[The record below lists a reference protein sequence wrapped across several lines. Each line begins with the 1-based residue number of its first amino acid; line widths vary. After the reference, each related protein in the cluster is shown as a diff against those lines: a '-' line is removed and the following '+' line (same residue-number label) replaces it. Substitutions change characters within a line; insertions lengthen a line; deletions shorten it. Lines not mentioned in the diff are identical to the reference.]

1 MFFGKKRDALK
12 RKIWIRRVSAWG
24 MGITIFLAILFTFVC
39 VKGAQEFRELREA
52 TDQYIVCEK
61 AAKQLQDGSDY
72 LTEQVRLYA
81 MTGDTQYRE
90 AYFQEADG
98 TKRRETALEKL
109 RQYFDGTDTFET
121 LQTAQ
126 NYSSELMEREYYSMK
141 LIALANGEEETQLE
155 EELQE
160 TTISDEDLALTAQE
174 QIKTAQNLV
183 CDTEYQR
190 MKTEIQDHV
199 SDCMASLTTKTQNR
213 QGRTTIIF
221 SDIYL
226 KLEIGIVIVIAL
238 LLLDSIVMRWL
249 VVKPL
254 IRYNESILRGEIFPV
269 VGAEELQNLAIT
281 YNQVYE
287 ENQETQWL
295 IRHQAE
301 HDAMTDLLNKGSFEK
316 ILAIYEKGDTPF
328 AMILVD
334 VDIFKSVNDTYGHA
348 TGDAILKKVSSL
360 LKSAFRSVD
369 YVCRI
374 GGDEFAI
381 VLVEMTSDLKYTIQ
395 EKITAMNQELSEP
408 TDGLP
413 AVSLSVGV
421 AFSDRENPG
430 ESIFKDADKALY
442 QIKEHGK
449 HGCGFY
455 GEKETEE

>member
-1 MFFGKKRDALK
+1 
-12 RKIWIRRVSAWG
+12 
-24 MGITIFLAILFTFVC
+24 
-39 VKGAQEFRELREA
+39 
-52 TDQYIVCEK
+52 
-61 AAKQLQDGSDY
+61 
-72 LTEQVRLYA
+72 
-81 MTGDTQYRE
+81 
-90 AYFQEADG
+90 
-98 TKRRETALEKL
+98 
-109 RQYFDGTDTFET
+109 
-121 LQTAQ
+121 
-126 NYSSELMEREYYSMK
+126 MEREYYSMK

-213 QGRTTIIF
+213 QGRATIIF

-226 KLEIGIVIVIAL
+226 KLEIGIAIVIAL

-254 IRYNESILRGEIFPV
+254 IRYNESILRGEIFTV